1 MARQTSDYT
10 KAASAVV
17 QNMDSIYDVARSTS
31 FKPDEVA
38 KTIQNA
44 NTERYKTFLRSSGEL
59 LRTKNKNDSQLESRE
74 RDVKAAK
81 EIHSI
86 GKPARMAGKIAG
98 LGKLGVATAQM
109 KADIEFEKNLR
120 NEEDARWEALQGKI
134 EAYQSKPVE
143 KFKHNEQEIAVLN
156 QAGIGI
162 GDDGSYYQLP
172 KKDTV
177 PTVEQPKPTDTLE
190 QTPSPTTQFKPSTAA
205 GQVTATASQAAAF
218 NKIYELAK
226 KDGRAK
232 FPEIVA
238 AQAMHETGW
247 LNPDLKSVYNSTGGL
262 NPFGQTGDRG
272 KGTIARAGD
281 SNGWT
286 KYDSL
291 QGAVSDHITMWHDI
305 NNHKDNYNAHN
316 SVSQGLATV
325 IPAYSPNSDP
335 ANKEKGFT
343 ENAYQGST
351 TEILRKMGFAVN

>member
-17 QNMDSIYDVARSTS
+17 QNMDSIYDAARSTS

-44 NTERYKTFLRSSGEL
+44 NTERYKAFIRSSGEL
-59 LRTKNKNDSQLESRE
+59 LRTKNKNDSQLESRK
-74 RDVKAAK
+74 RDINAAK

-109 KADIEFEKNLR
+109 KSDIAFEKELR
-120 NEEDARWEALQGKI
+120 DQEDARWEALQGKI
-134 EAYQSKPVE
+134 EAYQSRPTE
-143 KFKHNEQEIAVLN
+143 KFKVSPEYKAELARRGLES
-156 QAGIGI
+156 
-162 GDDGSYYQLP
+162 DDYGNILTP
-172 KKDTV
+172 KTDTV
-177 PTVEQPKPTDTLE
+177 PTVEQPKPIDTLK
-190 QTPSPTTQFKPSTAA
+190 QTPAPTAQFKPSTAT

-247 LNPDLKSVYNSTGGL
+247 LSPDLKSVYNSTGGL

-281 SNGWT
+281 SNGWS

-291 QGAVSDHITMWHDI
+291 QGAVSDHITLWHDT

-316 SVSQGLATV
+316 SVSQGLAAV

-335 ANKEKGFT
+335 ANKANGFT